1 MTCSR
6 TNRRPFVAGL
16 AAALLAAL
24 ILVQPVVARAA
35 TAESTSPQLPVT
47 TLLDDDGD
55 AVAPG
60 KKRKPV
66 YEPPPPPPRAGWQI
80 QLHERTKK
88 LQLGWIIPAAIFDG
102 GGRAVWWSLGATHGP
117 AVMAVILGVQTI
129 EGCGILASQAEL
141 KRIHLWIDSERS
153 ALHLARRAEAQG
165 WRWFAVSMASLAAG
179 WIWYG
184 LYTVAWDFGMIISAI
199 MGWLLTFPFLHP
211 AITYWGIASDARRV
225 ANGHE
230 FHTPK
235 ADAERRKPRPK
246 ITSISPMGISIAW

>member
-1 MTCSR
+1 MSFSR
-6 TNRRPFVAGL
+6 TFRRSFAAGL
-16 AAALLAAL
+16 AASLLGAL

-35 TAESTSPQLPVT
+35 TAEQSAPALPVT

-55 AVAPG
+55 AKAAA
-60 KKRKPV
+60 KRTPV
-66 YEPPPPPPRAGWQI
+66 YEPPPPPPRAEWQI

-102 GGRAVWWSLGATHGP
+102 GGRAVWWSLGATHGAWVLP
-117 AVMAVILGVQTI
+117 IILGVQTI

-141 KRIHLWIDSERS
+141 KRIHLWIDEERS

-184 LYTVAWDFGMIISAI
+184 LYTVAWDFGMIISAV

-211 AITYWGIASDARRV
+211 AITYWGIAADARRV
-225 ANGHE
+225 ADGHE
-230 FHTPK
+230 FYTPK